1 MRWARLDDDMTSLCL
16 FLPPFLKL
24 LVPQKNGKKR
34 CLPLPTLETLN
45 VGFGQYDPDEL
56 IMFRQTLD
64 RHRVTAEQE
73 RDGLID
79 RAAPAVHLA
88 GDSGSRSQATQV
100 EVTLTQKGAEG
111 GHWFFREKA
120 KRKD

>member
-1 MRWARLDDDMTSLCL
+1 MPIPSS
-16 FLPPFLKL
+16 
-24 LVPQKNGKKR
+24 VPQTAR
-34 CLPLPTLETLN
+34 ATEEWEEAVSSTLETLN
-45 VGFGQYDPDEL
+45 DGFGQYDPDEL

-64 RHRVTAEQE
+64 RHLVTAEQE
-73 RDGLID
+73 RDGLIG

-100 EVTLTQKGAEG
+100 EVTLTQTGAEG
-111 GHWFFREKA
+111 AHSFFAEKA